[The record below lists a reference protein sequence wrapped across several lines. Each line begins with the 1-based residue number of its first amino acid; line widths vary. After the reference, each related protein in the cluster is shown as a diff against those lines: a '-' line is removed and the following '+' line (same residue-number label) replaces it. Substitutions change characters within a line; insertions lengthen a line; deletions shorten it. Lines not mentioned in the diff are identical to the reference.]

1 MTHLQKRDCRALA
14 RIDDL
19 RLAGKS
25 LSIGASRGG
34 YEVELVISDAPRDYV
49 VGFGRTLVAA
59 LSAAVELAAS
69 QTEAEGVLEW
79 LSA

>member
-19 RLAGKS
+19 RQAGKS
-25 LSIGASRGG
+25 LSIGVSRGG
-34 YEVELVISDAPRDYV
+34 YEVELTISDVPRDYI
-49 VGFGRTLVAA
+49 VGFGNTLTDA
-59 LSAAVELAAS
+59 LDAAVELAAS
-69 QTEAEGVLEW
+69 QKETEEVLEW